1 MNQHVKTIT
10 DSNWKNEIE
19 DQSGVTLVDVWAPW
33 CGPCKLIG
41 PIIDELAQEYS
52 GKASIGK
59 LNADE
64 NRKPSELGV
73 MGIPTLILYKDGQE
87 MDRMVGFT
95 QKQDLEQKLNYYLAG

>member
-1 MNQHVKTIT
+1 MNQHVKTLN

-19 DQSGVTLVDVWAPW
+19 EQSGVTLVDVWAPW

-95 QKQDLEQKLNYYLAG
+95 QKHDLEQKINYYLAG